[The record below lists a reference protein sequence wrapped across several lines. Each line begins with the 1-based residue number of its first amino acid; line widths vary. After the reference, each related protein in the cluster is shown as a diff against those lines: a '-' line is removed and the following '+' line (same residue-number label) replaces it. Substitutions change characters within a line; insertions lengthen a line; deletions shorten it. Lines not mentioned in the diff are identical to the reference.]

1 MEEAPPKHEEEV
13 FALRFSVAEGEA
25 KIKKLWEKNLKL
37 KSELEI
43 GQEQIAE
50 LKKLLEDKDE
60 GPEFLEVAHGG
71 AVLGSKQVGH

>member
-1 MEEAPPKHEEEV
+1 MEETPPKHEEEV

-50 LKKLLEDKDE
+50 LKK
-60 GPEFLEVAHGG
+60 
-71 AVLGSKQVGH
+71 